1 MREYLITLLISAAL
15 CYLITP
21 FVRKFAIRFGA
32 VADIRSRDIHTLPT
46 PRWGGVA
53 MWLAM
58 ALTFLIVNNL
68 PLVGKSFGHETLG
81 IFLAATFVVLLGMA
95 DDRFQLDALTKL
107 AGQALAAGILLI
119 YGIQILWVPI
129 NGVITLPASIGQLIT
144 VLIVLVTINAVNFID
159 GMDGLA
165 AGIVAIA
172 GIAFFAFAY
181 LLAVDYGFS
190 RAGAPSL
197 TTAVLIGVCI
207 GFLPHNAHPAKIFM
221 GDSGSMLLGLLL
233 AAASITLTGQV
244 DPNAISAEKLGPTLL
259 PLLLPLA
266 VLAIPLADLVLAV
279 LRRLKAGKSPFA
291 PDKEH
296 LHHRLMSAGNSQLKT
311 AIIMYF
317 WTATIAFPVSISAFA
332 PIWVAILLAVAMAI
346 FTILLSRRPKVLV

>member
-58 ALTFLIVNNL
+58 TFTFLIVNNL
-68 PLVGKSFGHETLG
+68 PLVGKSFGHETQG

-233 AAASITLTGQV
+233 AAASITLTGQI

-332 PIWVAILLAVAMAI
+332 PIWVAILLAIAMAI
-346 FTILLSRRPKVLV
+346 FTILLSRRPKVLA

>member
-1 MREYLITLLISAAL
+1 
-15 CYLITP
+15 
-21 FVRKFAIRFGA
+21 
-32 VADIRSRDIHTLPT
+32 
-46 PRWGGVA
+46 
-53 MWLAM
+53 
-58 ALTFLIVNNL
+58 
-68 PLVGKSFGHETLG
+68 
-81 IFLAATFVVLLGMA
+81 
-95 DDRFQLDALTKL
+95 
-107 AGQALAAGILLI
+107 
-119 YGIQILWVPI
+119 
-129 NGVITLPASIGQLIT
+129 
-144 VLIVLVTINAVNFID
+144 
-159 GMDGLA
+159 
-165 AGIVAIA
+165 
-172 GIAFFAFAY
+172 
-181 LLAVDYGFS
+181 
-190 RAGAPSL
+190 
-197 TTAVLIGVCI
+197 
-207 GFLPHNAHPAKIFM
+207 
-221 GDSGSMLLGLLL
+221 MLLGLLL